1 MKFYQTLLLATIMM
15 IACSVGYGHASP
27 PKTTETFYA
36 SIVPSFQNDVIL
48 SDEFHSDVIAAQN
61 LATVHDVSVIQMNE
75 NNYSAAKIQAEAITS
90 KAIILPAPK
99 VIQLNLFIHY
109 NLITNQS
116 VKKPEPRARS
126 SDILNQNK
134 RC

>member
-27 PKTTETFYA
+27 PKTNPLFIVA
-36 SIVPSFQNDVIL
+36 SLPAI
-48 SDEFHSDVIAAQN
+48 HSDVITIAPV
-61 LATVHDVSVIQMNE
+61 TDVSQMKIDVFE
-75 NNYSAAKIQAEAITS
+75 NDYTYSSAKISVEAIHS
-90 KAIILPAPK
+90 KAAILPAPK
-99 VIQLNLFIHY
+99 VTQLSLFIHY
-109 NLITNQS
+109 NVITNQS
-116 VKKPEPRARS
+116 IKKIEARARS